1 MTDARETVP
10 CRLCGKPTP
19 MTGTK
24 LCDRHWE
31 LEGRVLAEPDMTRRI
46 LASHTGEAEPV
57 ADARE
62 QDYPPLP
69 EAPIIGTSRFGS
81 IFRGHSDAAMRA
93 YVDADRAARKPLTD
107 EQITDAIESHFSETH
122 EWPEGDIEIA
132 RVIERAHGIKE

>member
-1 MTDARETVP
+1 MANEITDEQIMAAAYQHLPVWDQDHIRFARA
-10 CRLCGKPTP
+10 
-19 MTGTK
+19 
-24 LCDRHWE
+24 
-31 LEGRVLAEPDMTRRI
+31 VLA
-46 LASHTGEAEPV
+46 LASHTGEAEP
-57 ADARE
+57 AIAAHE

-93 YVDADRAARKPLTD
+93 YVDTDRGARKPLTD